1 MADYLLVFAIVLGV
15 NLMPAFGPP
24 TWAVLVYYRL
34 ASELAPVP
42 LVIVGA
48 IAAVTGRVTLALA
61 FRLLQDKVPSKQRD
75 NLEAAGKLLSGS
87 KKRSI
92 AGLAIFA
99 FSPVPSA
106 QLFEAAGVMKVK
118 LLPLTSVFFAGRIVS
133 YSLYVAGA
141 SAAKQTDLGELV
153 MDSFTSPWGIALQIV
168 MLAGIYG
175 LTRID
180 FVKLAK
186 KHT

>member
-1 MADYLLVFAIVLGV
+1 MFDYLLVFGVVMGV

-24 TWAVLVYYRL
+24 TWAVLVYFRL
-34 ASELAPVP
+34 ASELAPIP
-42 LVIVGA
+42 LVLVGA
-48 IAAVTGRVTLALA
+48 LAAVTGRVVLALA
-61 FRLLQDKVPSKQRD
+61 FRLLHNKVPAKQRD
-75 NLEAAGKLLSGS
+75 NLEAAGKLLSGN

-92 AGLAIFA
+92 AGLAVFA
-99 FSPVPSA
+99 LSPVPSA
-106 QLFEAAGVMKVK
+106 QLFEAAGLLRLK
-118 LLPLTSVFFAGRIVS
+118 LIPLTTVFFAGRIVS

-141 SAAKQTDLGELV
+141 SAAKKTDLGQLV
-153 MDSFTSPWGIALQIV
+153 KDSFTSPLGIGLQV
-168 MLAGIYG
+168 LMLGGIYA

>member
-1 MADYLLVFAIVLGV
+1 MDYLLVFAIVLGV

-42 LVIVGA
+42 LVVIGA
-48 IAAVTGRVTLALA
+48 IAAVTGRVGLALA
-61 FRLLQDKVPSKQRD
+61 FRLLQDKVPKKQRD
-75 NLEAAGKLLSGS
+75 NLEAAGKLFSGS

-106 QLFEAAGVMKVK
+106 QLFEAAGLMKVK
-118 LLPLTSVFFAGRIVS
+118 LVPLTSVFFAGRIVS

-141 SAAKQTDLGELV
+141 SAAKQTDLGKLV
-153 MDSFTSPWGIALQIV
+153 KDSFTSPWGIALQVV
-168 MLAGIYG
+168 MLAAIYG
-175 LTRID
+175 ITRID

-186 KHT
+186 KHA